1 MRPITLSF
9 TAFGSYPGTHTIEF
23 EKLHELG
30 IFVVTGP
37 TGTGKST
44 IFDAMV
50 YAIYGALPGD
60 RPESQ
65 VRSHYVPET
74 TKCEVVFEFEANGDR
89 YRVTR
94 SPSYLR
100 ARKRGDGLAEES
112 GASSIERFDGNEWV
126 GLSSRASEVTGLCAQ
141 ALGLTASQFERV
153 VLLPQGK
160 FQQFLLAETK
170 DRRPLLQA
178 LFGTHVY
185 ERTALKLRSNA
196 AEANTKVAE
205 AEAVIAQQLR
215 NANETLIDLEEKLQS
230 FDGLQNAERDEETIT
245 SDALRELLVALAPRL
260 HALKSEAE
268 RIKTASDSASITAAR
283 AEMLETQWRNR
294 QNLRT
299 KQIELLESKDAVDV
313 ERIVVEKS
321 QLHRPIVDAADA
333 VERADRHLDDLKQ
346 SRSDAQANLLEVLQ
360 QLGIESSV
368 DGSDSLVAVTTALT
382 SARNAHK
389 EELEAIAE
397 LEQVQGKFGDAKSAL
412 FDIGEECDN
421 ADTRLA
427 EIEALLVELGVR
439 SSEVAPRAAQA
450 EDSSRLVS
458 ELEENL
464 ELRKQLT
471 NVADRIATAVTAAA
485 EAELEHQRIWVSFVA
500 GNAPRLARDLEDGAP
515 CPVCGSCEH
524 PDLAVTSDHDIVEF
538 TDVERARSDSE
549 RLGAVV
555 REHETEQTLITER
568 LGDDAKVEFVDLKAR
583 LDAALKGRDEARAA
597 VEQLRGIEADQE
609 QAREESSTLLKGA
622 AERATRRAE
631 ARVKYENLET
641 ELSRLSIAVG
651 DLDPSLV
658 AGRTL
663 LFDAAAQRVDEVGEA
678 NRLVLEGEGALATE
692 RARLAELLKSAKAV
706 DLETAIALVLD
717 PEEESMRAQRI
728 KDYDTERQRTNA
740 ALTTFDETD
749 LPDECPD
756 ATAEKGKA
764 EELAQL
770 EQSISNQSETAK
782 LRANDVATALDAVE
796 SMTAENAAELARY
809 QLLDRVAS
817 RCEGRGQSRISLETW
832 VLAGELDR
840 VIAAANVHLQ
850 RMTTARY
857 RLERTDDAGH
867 GNRQAGLDLAVRD
880 AHTGRTRPPASLSG
894 GEQFQTSLSL
904 ALGLADVVSHGGIA
918 SGRRF
923 EALFVDEGFGSLDPD
938 ALENAMAALEE
949 IQKAGRM
956 VGVITHVEAM
966 KEVLPIGIRV
976 DRLPNDKGS
985 TLELLP
991 DN

>member
-1 MRPITLSF
+1 
-9 TAFGSYPGTHTIEF
+9 
-23 EKLHELG
+23 
-30 IFVVTGP
+30 
-37 TGTGKST
+37 
-44 IFDAMV
+44 
-50 YAIYGALPGD
+50 
-60 RPESQ
+60 
-65 VRSHYVPET
+65 
-74 TKCEVVFEFEANGDR
+74 
-89 YRVTR
+89 
-94 SPSYLR
+94 
-100 ARKRGDGLAEES
+100 
-112 GASSIERFDGNEWV
+112 
-126 GLSSRASEVTGLCAQ
+126 
-141 ALGLTASQFERV
+141 
-153 VLLPQGK
+153 
-160 FQQFLLAETK
+160 
-170 DRRPLLQA
+170 
-178 LFGTHVY
+178 
-185 ERTALKLRSNA
+185 
-196 AEANTKVAE
+196 
-205 AEAVIAQQLR
+205 
-215 NANETLIDLEEKLQS
+215 
-230 FDGLQNAERDEETIT
+230 
-245 SDALRELLVALAPRL
+245 
-260 HALKSEAE
+260 
-268 RIKTASDSASITAAR
+268 
-283 AEMLETQWRNR
+283 
-294 QNLRT
+294 
-299 KQIELLESKDAVDV
+299 
-313 ERIVVEKS
+313 
-321 QLHRPIVDAADA
+321 
-333 VERADRHLDDLKQ
+333 
-346 SRSDAQANLLEVLQ
+346 
-360 QLGIESSV
+360 
-368 DGSDSLVAVTTALT
+368 
-382 SARNAHK
+382 
-389 EELEAIAE
+389 
-397 LEQVQGKFGDAKSAL
+397 
-412 FDIGEECDN
+412 
-421 ADTRLA
+421 
-427 EIEALLVELGVR
+427 
-439 SSEVAPRAAQA
+439 
-450 EDSSRLVS
+450 
-458 ELEENL
+458 
-464 ELRKQLT
+464 
-471 NVADRIATAVTAAA
+471 
-485 EAELEHQRIWVSFVA
+485 
-500 GNAPRLARDLEDGAP
+500 
-515 CPVCGSCEH
+515 
-524 PDLAVTSDHDIVEF
+524 VTSDHDIVEF

-568 LGDDAKVEFVDLKAR
+568 LGDDAKVEVVDLKAR

-597 VEQLRGIEADQE
+597 VEQLRDIEADQE

-631 ARVKYENLET
+631 ARAKYENLET

-663 LFDAAAQRVDEVGEA
+663 LFDAAAQRVDAVGEA

-764 EELAQL
+764 EELARL
-770 EQSISNQSETAK
+770 EQLISNQSETAK